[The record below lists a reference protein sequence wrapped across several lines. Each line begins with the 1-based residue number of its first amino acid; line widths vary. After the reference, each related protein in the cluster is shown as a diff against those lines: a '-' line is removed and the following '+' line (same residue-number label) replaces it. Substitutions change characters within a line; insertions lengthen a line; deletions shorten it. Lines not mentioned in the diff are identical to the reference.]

1 MLPISSCSID
11 SNDNKKVSM
20 TSIELDMI
28 QTAGIGALALLVGM
42 VLTRKVAFLQKFC
55 VPSPV
60 SGGIIFSLI
69 TLALYGWFHVEV
81 SFDGTLKDV
90 FMLAFFTSVGFQSD
104 LKVLKQGGKLL
115 VIMLSLLVAII
126 ALQNLMP
133 MGITRLMGV
142 DPLIGMAAGSIS
154 MTGGHGTAGGFA
166 GVLEGMGLHGA
177 GTIGMAAATFGLI
190 AGSMIGGPL
199 AERIIRTK
207 LTHEQMQAP
216 DDEIDPAMAGI
227 ESDEA
232 SPTGRTK
239 RISTNEQEFQQYAKA
254 AYCIILV
261 MGGGTILSWLFAK
274 TGVTFPTYFGALILA
289 AIVRNTIGFINYKED
304 GKWEKAEKLLDM
316 ERIISVG
323 NICLSLFLG
332 MAMISLKLWEL
343 QSLAL
348 PLIVI
353 LVSQVL
359 MMALFAYLVAFPLLG
374 RDYDAAVLCAG
385 MCGFALGAT
394 PNAMANMSA
403 VCYKYRYTVK
413 PFLIVPIIGA
423 MFADLINTGIITLFL
438 NIL

>member
-1 MLPISSCSID
+1 
-11 SNDNKKVSM
+11 
-20 TSIELDMI
+20 MI
-28 QTAGIGALALLVGM
+28 QTAGIGALALVVGM
-42 VLTRKVAFLQKFC
+42 VLTRKVGFLQRFC

-60 SGGIIFSLI
+60 SGGILFSLLS
-69 TLALYGWFHVEV
+69 LALYGWCDIEV

-104 LKVLKQGGKLL
+104 LKVIRQGGKLL
-115 VIMLSLLVAII
+115 AIMLTLLVVII

-133 MGITRLMGV
+133 MGITRLIGV
-142 DPLIGMAAGSIS
+142 DPLIGMAAGSVS

-166 GVLEGMGLHGA
+166 SVLEGMGLQGA

-199 AERIIRTK
+199 AERIIRRK
-207 LTHEQMQAP
+207 LSHEQVQP
-216 DDEIDPAMAGI
+216 QDEEIDPAMAGI

-232 SPTGRTK
+232 SPAGRKK
-239 RISTNEQEFQQYAKA
+239 RVSTNEQEFQQYAKA
-254 AYCIILV
+254 VYCILLA
-261 MGGGTILSWLFAK
+261 MGGGTLLSWLLAK

-289 AIVRNTIGFINYKED
+289 AIARNTIGVIKYKED
-304 GKWEKAEKLLDM
+304 GKWVKAEKMLDM

-332 MAMISLKLWEL
+332 MAMISLRLWEL

-353 LVSQVL
+353 LVAQVA
-359 MMALFAYLVAFPLLG
+359 MMDLFVYTVAFPLLG
-374 RDYDAAVLCAG
+374 RNYDAAVLCAG
-385 MCGFALGAT
+385 MCGFGLGAT

-423 MFADLINTGIITLFL
+423 MFADLINTGMITLFL

>member
-1 MLPISSCSID
+1 
-11 SNDNKKVSM
+11 M
-20 TSIELDMI
+20 TNVEIDMI
-28 QTAGIGALALLVGM
+28 QTAGIGGLSLIVGM

-60 SGGIIFSLI
+60 SGGILFSLI
-69 TLALYGWFHVEV
+69 TLLLYAWFHIEV
-81 SFDGTLKDV
+81 TFDDTLMNV

-104 LKVLKQGGKLL
+104 LKVIKKGGKLL
-115 VIMLSLLVAII
+115 LVMLALLVVII

-133 MGITRLMGV
+133 MGVTWLMGADSLV
-142 DPLIGMAAGSIS
+142 GMAAGSMS

-166 GVLEGMGLHGA
+166 SVLEGMGLHGA

-199 AERIIRTK
+199 AEHIIRTK
-207 LTHEQMQAP
+207 LTHEQMQP
-216 DDEIDPAMAGI
+216 QSEEIDPAMAGI

-232 SPTGRTK
+232 SPTGRAK
-239 RISTNEQEFQQYAKA
+239 RVSTNEQEFQQYAKA
-254 AYCIILV
+254 TYCIVLV
-261 MGGGTILSWLFAK
+261 MGAGTIVSWLLAK
-274 TGVTFPTYFGALILA
+274 TGITFPTYFGALILA
-289 AIVRNTIGFINYKED
+289 AVARNTLGLFSYKED
-304 GKWEKAEKLLDM
+304 GKRVKADKLLDM

-323 NICLSLFLG
+323 NICLSMFLG
-332 MAMISLKLWEL
+332 MAMISLRLWEL

-348 PLIVI
+348 PLVVI

-359 MMALFAYLVAFPLLG
+359 LMAFFVYMVAFPLLG

-385 MCGFALGAT
+385 MCGFGLGAT

-423 MFADLINTGIITLFL
+423 MFADLINTGMITLFL
-438 NIL
+438 NFL

>member
-1 MLPISSCSID
+1 
-11 SNDNKKVSM
+11 M
-20 TSIELDMI
+20 TSIDLDMI
-28 QTAGIGALALLVGM
+28 QTAGIGALALIVGM

-60 SGGIIFSLI
+60 SGGIIFSFL
-69 TLALYGWFHVEV
+69 TLALYGWCDIEV

-104 LKVLKQGGKLL
+104 LKVIKQGGRLL
-115 VIMLSLLVAII
+115 VIMLTLLVVII

-166 GVLEGMGLHGA
+166 SVLEGMGLHGA
-177 GTIGMAAATFGLI
+177 GTVGMAAATFGLI

-199 AERIIRTK
+199 AEKIVRTK
-207 LTHEQMQAP
+207 LTHEQMQP
-216 DDEIDPAMAGI
+216 QDEDIDPAMAGI

-239 RISTNEQEFQQYAKA
+239 RVSTNEQEFQQYAKA
-254 AYCIILV
+254 AYCILLV
-261 MGGGTILSWLFAK
+261 MGGGTLMSWLLAK
-274 TGVTFPTYFGALILA
+274 TGITFPTYFGALILA
-289 AIVRNTIGFINYKED
+289 AIVRNTIGFVSYKDD
-304 GKWEKAEKLLDM
+304 GKWENAEKLLDM
-316 ERIISVG
+316 ERIVSVG
-323 NICLSLFLG
+323 NICLSMFLG
-332 MAMISLKLWEL
+332 MAMISLRLWEL

-353 LVSQVL
+353 LVSQVV
-359 MMALFAYLVAFPLLG
+359 MMALFAYFVAFPMLG

-385 MCGFALGAT
+385 MCGFGLGAT

-423 MFADLINTGIITLFL
+423 MFADLINTGMITLFL
-438 NIL
+438 NFVTSI

>member
-1 MLPISSCSID
+1 
-11 SNDNKKVSM
+11 M
-20 TSIELDMI
+20 TSIGLDMI
-28 QTAGIGALALLVGM
+28 QTAGIGGLALIVGM

-69 TLALYGWFHVEV
+69 TLVLYGWFNVAV

-104 LKVLKQGGKLL
+104 LKVLMQGGKLL
-115 VIMLSLLVAII
+115 IAMLALLVVII
-126 ALQNLMP
+126 VLQNLMP
-133 MGITRLMGV
+133 IGITWLMGV
-142 DPLIGMAAGSIS
+142 EPMIGMASGSAA
-154 MTGGHGTAGGFA
+154 MTGGHGTAAGFA
-166 GVLEGMGLHGA
+166 SVFEGMGLSGA

-199 AERIIRTK
+199 AEKIVRTK
-207 LTHEQMQAP
+207 LTHEQIQP
-216 DDEIDPAMAGI
+216 HDEDVDPAMAGI

-232 SPTGRTK
+232 SPTGRAK
-239 RISTNEQEFQQYAKA
+239 HISTNEQEFQQYAKA
-254 AYCIILV
+254 SYCIILV
-261 MGGGTILSWLFAK
+261 MGGGTILRWLFAK
-274 TGVTFPTYFGALILA
+274 TGITFPTYFGALILA
-289 AIVRNTIGFINYKED
+289 AIVRNTIGFVSYKDD
-304 GKWEKAEKLLDM
+304 GKWVKAEKLLDM

-332 MAMISLKLWEL
+332 MAMISLRLWEL

-348 PLIVI
+348 PLIII
-353 LVSQVL
+353 LVSQVV
-359 MMALFAYLVAFPLLG
+359 MMALFVYIVAFPLLG

-385 MCGFALGAT
+385 MCGFGLGAT

-403 VCYKYRYTVK
+403 VCYKYHYTVK

-423 MFADLINTGIITLFL
+423 MFADLINTGIISIFL
-438 NIL
+438 SIL

>member
-1 MLPISSCSID
+1 MP
-11 SNDNKKVSM
+11 M
-20 TSIELDMI
+20 TTIELDMI
-28 QTAGIGALALLVGM
+28 QAAGIGALALLAGM
-42 VLTRKVAFLQKFC
+42 VLTRKVAFLQNFC

-69 TLALYGWFHVEV
+69 TLILYGWFDVEV
-81 SFDGTLKDV
+81 SFDGTLRSV

-104 LKVLKQGGKLL
+104 LKVLKQGGRLL
-115 VIMLSLLVAII
+115 IIMLALLFAII
-126 ALQNLMP
+126 AIQNIMP
-133 MGITRLMGV
+133 QGITRLMGV

-166 GVLEGMGLHGA
+166 SVLEGMGLQGA

-199 AERIIRTK
+199 AERIIRAR
-207 LTHEQMQAP
+207 LTHEQVQP
-216 DDEIDPAMAGI
+216 QDEEIDPAMAGI

-232 SPTGRTK
+232 SPTGRAK
-239 RISTNEQEFQQYAKA
+239 RVSTNEQEFQQYAKA
-254 AYCIILV
+254 TYSIILV
-261 MGGGTILSWLFAK
+261 MGGGTLLSWLLAK
-274 TGVTFPTYFGALILA
+274 TGITFPTYFGALILA
-289 AIVRNTIGFINYKED
+289 AIVRNTIGFVSYKDD

-353 LVSQVL
+353 LISQVL
-359 MMALFAYLVAFPLLG
+359 MMALFAYFVAFPLLG

-385 MCGFALGAT
+385 ICGFGLGAT

-438 NIL
+438 NLI